1 MSTRGQQRSGE
12 VAALGVKS
20 PAGLPVASS
29 AFWEPDPGGRLQ
41 ATTSPPP
48 RSNQAHH
55 HDLTHANQR
64 KLPSSGGLQPWS
76 SSGLLSAWSWGWT
89 LVCIHLCA
97 MGFPG
102 GSDGE
107 EPACNARDLGSIPG
121 LGGSP
126 GEGNGYPL

>member
-1 MSTRGQQRSGE
+1 MCKKEVHQVSTRGQQRSGE

-64 KLPSSGGLQPWS
+64 KLPSSGGLQPLVKLWLAKCVELGVDFS
-76 SSGLLSAWSWGWT
+76 VHLPMCYGLPWWLRW
-89 LVCIHLCA
+89 
-97 MGFPG
+97 
-102 GSDGE
+102 
-107 EPACNARDLGSIPG
+107 
-121 LGGSP
+121 
-126 GEGNGYPL
+126 